1 MKDNMVNHMRKELL
15 EDLFESVQEGVSIL
29 KGEKDASRTFVV
41 DVPDVRE
48 LRKKQKLSQAEL
60 ASLIGISVKTL
71 QNWEQRRRVPRGP
84 AVRLLQII
92 STDINAVRRA
102 LEKRKKAQSAV

>member
-1 MKDNMVNHMRKELL
+1 MKKELF
-15 EDLFESVQEGVSIL
+15 EDLFENVQEGVSIL
-29 KGEKDASRTFVV
+29 KGEKKPSRTFVV
-41 DVPDVRE
+41 DVPDVKDI
-48 LRKKQKLSQAEL
+48 RKKQKLSQTEL

-92 STDINAVRRA
+92 STDLNAVRKA
-102 LEKRKKAQSAV
+102 LEKRKKTKSAA

>member
-1 MKDNMVNHMRKELL
+1 MRKELF

-29 KGEKDASRTFVV
+29 KGEKEPSRTFSL
-41 DVPDVRE
+41 DVPDIKE
-48 LRKKQKLSQAEL
+48 LREKQALSQTEL

-71 QNWEQRRRVPRGP
+71 QNWEQQRRVPRGP

-92 STDINAVRRA
+92 STDLNAVRKA
-102 LEKRKKAQSAV
+102 VEKISKAESPV

>member
-1 MKDNMVNHMRKELL
+1 MRKELF
-15 EDLFESVQEGVSIL
+15 EDLFDSVQEGVSIL
-29 KGEKDASRTFVV
+29 KGEKEPSRTFVLN
-41 DVPDVRE
+41 VPDIKE
-48 LRKKQKLSQAEL
+48 LREKKKMSQAEL

-92 STDINAVRRA
+92 STDLNAVRKA
-102 LEKRKKAQSAV
+102 LEKIKKAESTA

>member
-1 MKDNMVNHMRKELL
+1 MRKELF
-15 EDLFESVQEGVSIL
+15 EDLFESVKEGVSIL
-29 KGEKDASRTFVV
+29 KGEKKPSRTFVV
-41 DVPDVRE
+41 DVPDVKE
-48 LRKKQKLSQAEL
+48 LRKKQKLSQSEL

-92 STDINAVRRA
+92 STDLNAVRRA
-102 LEKRKKAQSAV
+102 LEKRKDAAA